1 MICILVAFF
10 FVHLKKIQKKMPAV
24 IGTVVPEEAAF
35 VLMRTSDGVVV
46 HPPTAELEASGVI
59 DRAIHLW
66 KEQNGLEILEGQQG
80 IREHI
85 AVHWISM
92 PRSILRTLD
101 FDHPGLGRVKFI
113 QMHLNLYTMMLNDLN
128 GPSVA

>member
-1 MICILVAFF
+1 
-10 FVHLKKIQKKMPAV
+10 
-24 IGTVVPEEAAF
+24 
-35 VLMRTSDGVVV
+35 
-46 HPPTAELEASGVI
+46 
-59 DRAIHLW
+59 
-66 KEQNGLEILEGQQG
+66 
-80 IREHI
+80 
-85 AVHWISM
+85 M